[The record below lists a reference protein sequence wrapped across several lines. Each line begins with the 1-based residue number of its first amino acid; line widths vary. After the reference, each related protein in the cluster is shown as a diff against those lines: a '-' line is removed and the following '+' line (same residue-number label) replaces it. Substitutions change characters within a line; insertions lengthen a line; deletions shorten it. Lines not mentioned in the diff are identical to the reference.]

1 VFGYDSDVR
10 PLTLTLTLGLDG
22 APGVYTLGY
31 DANGRLQTVAY
42 PSGFTAKYAYTSLG
56 YLYRI
61 SDNTSGKVFWTG
73 SARDA
78 ELHLLTQLQGSGV
91 TTTQAFDP
99 NTGLV
104 QSILAGASNGVSNQT
119 FAFDSLGRLTSRTW
133 LNNAGASVK
142 ENSCFDGLNR
152 LTSTLVTGGTA
163 CTGTG
168 AVVLT
173 YDALGNITSKSD
185 ICATAGCFAYG
196 SGAGP
201 HALTSITGTYNG
213 VVNPTFAYDANG
225 VMTSGAGRAV
235 TATSFN
241 MAASIVDGSNT
252 ATLAYD
258 ADHARYRMTATGQN
272 AGTIYYLNDPSS
284 GAMEEESIAGGV
296 TTWHDYIMVEG
307 RMVAE
312 RFCTGASPCA
322 SGGATLNYFVTDHL
336 GSITVITDG
345 SGNVLQRLSYD
356 AWGKRRNADGS
367 ALNCTAGLASPGGVN
382 RGFTGQEMI
391 DGVCLINF
399 NARIYDPSI
408 GRFMSADPIV
418 GDETV
423 PQELNRYSY
432 VLNDPLSLTD
442 PSGMCGI
449 FCIFKDVLDVLAIFF
464 PELQPLDRVI
474 DIAAQFVAI
483 AENPEEGVLGI
494 LVGPGLAQLIL
505 TGNFKEFA
513 LNAFEAGL
521 FYESGNLL
529 QNAGPN
535 GFLGVGHDAS
545 KFIAH
550 GLVGGL
556 VSELRSNNFASGFLA
571 GGLSSL
577 SPLRIG
583 QVSLDGEL
591 IERQAEALGGIGS
604 VLGGGKFEDGAQTG
618 AFGYLFN
625 DSCHAGGSGSP
636 LCRPGSPAQNA
647 ANSKTFWNVMANV
660 YGAVLGGPVAD
671 LIAAKNLYD
680 FLNGAAQSPEPAVCC
695 FVAGTLVATKT
706 GERRIEKIKVGD
718 LILSRD
724 AISGKTSYKPV
735 AELIHRHHREI
746 YRVKFEIHSAHG
758 SSHWARFETT
768 NDHPWR
774 SADGRWIR
782 TQELTRGATIVRA
795 SGSVARVLSI
805 TRTGRTAPTFNL
817 DVSDFH
823 TYFVGRDQIWVHNAG
838 CDPFSETFDTPAAAI
853 GDVNGVAE
861 YAGQGTTNNTTLY
874 NAGYTKTYYFDDSN
888 GVQHTVFYNPTTKLY
903 GGGHP
908 SSGY

>member
-91 TTTQAFDP
+91 TTTQAVDP

-225 VMTSGAGRAV
+225 TMTSGAGRTV

-241 MAASIVDGSNT
+241 MASAIVDGSNT
-252 ATLAYD
+252 AALAYD
-258 ADHARYRMTATGQN
+258 ADHARYRMITTGQN
-272 AGTIYYLNDPSS
+272 AGTTYYLNDPSS
-284 GAMEEESIAGGV
+284 GAMEEESIVGGAA
-296 TTWHDYIMVEG
+296 TWRDYIMVEG
-307 RMVAE
+307 KMVAE
-312 RFCTGASPCA
+312 RFCTGAAPCA
-322 SGGATLNYFVTDHL
+322 SGGATLNYFVLDHL
-336 GSITVITDG
+336 GGVTVITDG
-345 SGNVLQRLSYD
+345 VGNVLQRLSYD

-367 ALNCTAGLASPGGVN
+367 ALSCTSGLASPSGVN

-442 PSGMCGI
+442 PSGLCG
-449 FCIFKDVLDVLAIFF
+449 FWCIFEAIG
-464 PELQPLDRVI
+464 
-474 DIAAQFVAI
+474 AI
-483 AENPEEGVLGI
+483 AIDVVFIEVPGVDAFI
-494 LVGPGLAQLIL
+494 NAQLSAIGISAATVGASTIQL
-505 TGNFKEFA
+505 IDVGIAGGLSGLVASGGSLKGAALGALEADLFNVAGN
-513 LNAFEAGL
+513 
-521 FYESGNLL
+521 YL
-529 QNAGPN
+529 QAN
-535 GFLGVGHDAS
+535 GGQFLGLSHVAS
-545 KFIAH
+545 KFIVH

-556 VSELRSNNFASGFLA
+556 VSEIGQGNFASGFLA
-571 GGLSSL
+571 GGIGSL
-577 SPLRIG
+577 APAPVDG
-583 QVSLDGEL
+583 QSLDQTINGT
-591 IERQAEALGGIGS
+591 IESGVLGGVGS
-604 VLGGGKFEDGAQTG
+604 VLGGGKFENGAITG
-618 AFGYLFN
+618 AFAYLFN
-625 DSCHAGGSGSP
+625 ANLHRRPNPQSQTNLVAQLQADLKNPDLQAFLATIAYAEGGSYD
-636 LCRPGSPAQNA
+636 LL
-647 ANSKTFWNVMANV
+647 F
-660 YGAVLGGPVAD
+660 GG
-671 LIAAKNLYD
+671 
-680 FLNGAAQSPEPAVCC
+680 
-695 FVAGTLVATKT
+695 
-706 GERRIEKIKVGD
+706 
-718 LILSRD
+718 
-724 AISGKTSYKPV
+724 
-735 AELIHRHHREI
+735 
-746 YRVKFEIHSAHG
+746 
-758 SSHWARFETT
+758 
-768 NDHPWR
+768 
-774 SADGRWIR
+774 
-782 TQELTRGATIVRA
+782 
-795 SGSVARVLSI
+795 
-805 TRTGRTAPTFNL
+805 
-817 DVSDFH
+817 
-823 TYFVGRDQIWVHNAG
+823 
-838 CDPFSETFDTPAAAI
+838 ETFDDYSGFPNYGANPSAAGRYQINATTYDQLSSLLGLADFSPNTQDLMATELLSQRGSLSFI
-853 GDVNGVAE
+853 LSGDFDSALTGASRTW
-861 YAGQGTTNNTTLY
+861 AALPQGPGLPNRY
-874 NAGYTKTYYFDDSN
+874 DQPYKTYNQVNTY
-888 GVQHTVFYNPTTKLY
+888 YNNQLK
-903 GGGHP
+903 H
-908 SSGY
+908 